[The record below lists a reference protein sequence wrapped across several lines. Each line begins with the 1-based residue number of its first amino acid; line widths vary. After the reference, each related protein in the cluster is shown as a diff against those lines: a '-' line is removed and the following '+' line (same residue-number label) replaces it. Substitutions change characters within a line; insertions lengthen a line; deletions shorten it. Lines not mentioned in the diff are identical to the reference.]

1 MVRTVTKTAIAL
13 ALAGTIGLAATA
25 ASAADLPKNTFKV
38 VGTWGNLSNYQIH
51 EGPFWNK
58 TVTDKSNGAITA
70 HAPPLTELGLKGFEV
85 MRLLKLGVFDF
96 AFGVIGYVASE
107 DAVFEGVDLAGIA
120 QSIESAREVTK
131 IYRPILDKAFEKT
144 FGAKLMVMY
153 PFPSQLIWCNKE
165 LKGIQDLQGK
175 RIRTYSTTL
184 GDFIEGAKASSVT
197 ISFAEV
203 VPALQKGVADCGITG
218 TMPAYHAKWHEV
230 ITHVLQLRVGWGIS
244 FGAFSL
250 KRWNQLDKPTQEF
263 FTKELAALEDRMW
276 AKTAEED
283 SMGIVCNTGSG
294 KCSEGEPGKMKLIKA
309 SAADE
314 KAREKILTDFVLKR
328 WASRCGDQCVK
339 DWNASVGKYLNL
351 TAKAN

>member
-1 MVRTVTKTAIAL
+1 MFPTVTKTVVAVAL
-13 ALAGTIGLAATA
+13 AASLGLAATV
-25 ASAADLPKNTFKV
+25 ASAADLPKNSFKV
-38 VGTWGNLSNYQIH
+38 VGTWGNLSNYKNH

-58 TVTDKSNGAITA
+58 TITEHSNGALTA

-120 QSIESAREVTK
+120 QSIESARKVTE

-144 FGAKLMVMY
+144 FGAKLMLMY
-153 PFPSQLIWCNKE
+153 PFPSQLIFCNAD
-165 LKGIQDLQGK
+165 LKSISDLKGK
-175 RIRTYSTTL
+175 RIRGYSTTL
-184 GDFIEGAKASSVT
+184 GDFVEGAGGSSVT
-197 ISFAEV
+197 IAFAEV
-203 VPALQKGVADCGITG
+203 VPALQKGVAECGITG
-218 TMPAYHAKWHEV
+218 TMPAYQAKWYEV
-230 ITHVLQLRVGWGIS
+230 ITHVLKLRVGWGIS

-250 KRWNQLDKPTQEF
+250 KRWNQLDKATQDF
-263 FTKELAALEDRMW
+263 FTKEIAALEDQMW
-276 AKTAEED
+276 AATKAEDE
-283 SMGIVCNTGSG
+283 MGIICNTGMG
-294 KCSEGEPGKMKLIKA
+294 KCTEGAPGKMKLVEA

-314 KAREKILTDFVLKR
+314 KARTKILTDFVLKR

-339 DWNASVGKYLNL
+339 DWNATVGKYLKL

>member
-1 MVRTVTKTAIAL
+1 MFRTLTKTVSAIAV
-13 ALAGTIGLAATA
+13 AGSLCLAAA
-25 ASAADLPKNTFKV
+25 NASAADLPKNSFKV
-38 VGTWGNLSNYQIH
+38 VGTWGNLSNYKVH

-58 TVTDKSNGAITA
+58 TITDESNGSLTA

-120 QSIESAREVTK
+120 QSIESARKVTE
-131 IYRPILDKAFEKT
+131 IYRPTLEKAFEKT
-144 FGAKLMVMY
+144 FNAKLMIMY
-153 PFPSQLIWCNKE
+153 PFPSQLIWCNADI
-165 LKGIQDLQGK
+165 GSVQDLKGK

-184 GDFIEGAKASSVT
+184 GDFIEGAGASSVT
-197 ISFAEV
+197 IAFAEV

-218 TMPAYHAKWHEV
+218 TMPAYRAKWHEV
-230 ITHVLQLRVGWGIS
+230 ITHVMKLRVGWGIS

-263 FTKELAALEDRMW
+263 FTKQLKVLEDQMW
-276 AKTAEED
+276 ATAAKED
-283 SMGIVCNTGSG
+283 EMGIICNTGIG
-294 KCSEGEPGKMKLIKA
+294 ECTEGDTGSMKLVEATK
-309 SAADE
+309 ADE
-314 KAREKILTDFVLKR
+314 EARQKILTDFVLKR
-328 WASRCGDQCVK
+328 WADRCGEECVK
-339 DWNASVGKYLNL
+339 EWNATVGKYLNL